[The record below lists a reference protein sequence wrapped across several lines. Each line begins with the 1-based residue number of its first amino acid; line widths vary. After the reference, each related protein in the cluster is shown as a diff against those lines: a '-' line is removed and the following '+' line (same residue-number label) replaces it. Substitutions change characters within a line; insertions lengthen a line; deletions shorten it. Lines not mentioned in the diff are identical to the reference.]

1 MSLRSLAGPS
11 PTRPRLIL
19 IAAALLLALLIG
31 AAAWLAGDKG
41 SAAPPL
47 PNYGKLPVAVSVAAA
62 RIGPLQRDLHA
73 LGTITPLAQVTVR
86 SQVDGEL
93 IRLHYTEGQAV
104 AQGQLLAEIDPRPYL
119 AALASAEGELAQ
131 TQALLDNAEADLRRY
146 RKLARQEAVAG
157 QQLDAAEAQV
167 RAYAAQRQKHQAQ
180 VADARRLLDLTRIVA
195 PHAGRVG
202 LRRVDAGNQVR
213 AADADGLTTLVQMA
227 PISALFSI
235 SETRLDILRRAQ
247 ADNPV
252 LRVQAWDADDRRI
265 LAEGTL
271 EALDNRIQ
279 AASGTVRLRA
289 RFDNADE
296 SLFPNQFVNIRL
308 AVVQRDNVVTIPSAA
323 VQYGSEG
330 AFVFVIGDD
339 ARATRRV
346 LELGPANAGRIVV
359 LAGLARDERVVVEGV
374 DRLHDGRAV
383 QVVDQRID
391 PQVDPQVD
399 PQIAPQAARRID
411 PQG

>member
-93 IRLHYTEGQAV
+93 VRLHYTEGQAV
-104 AQGQLLAEIDPRPYL
+104 AQGQLLAEIDPRPYQT
-119 AALASAEGELAQ
+119 ALASAEGELAQ

-235 SETRLDILRRAQ
+235 SETRLDILRQAQ

-359 LAGLARDERVVVEGV
+359 LAGLAPDERVVVEGV

-391 PQVDPQVD
+391 PQVDPH
-399 PQIAPQAARRID
+399 IAPQAARRID

>member
-1 MSLRSLAGPS
+1 MSLRFLAGPTPS
-11 PTRPRLIL
+11 RKRLIL
-19 IAAALLLALLIG
+19 IAAALALALLIG
-31 AAAWLAGDKG
+31 VALWLAGNKG
-41 SAAPPL
+41 PAAPPP

-62 RIGPLQRDLHA
+62 RVGPLQRDLHA

-93 IRLHYTEGQAV
+93 VKLHYREGQTV
-104 AQGQLLAEIDPRPYL
+104 AQGQLLAEIDPRPYQ

-157 QQLDAAEAQV
+157 QQLDTAEAQV
-167 RAYAAQRQKHQAQ
+167 RAYAARRQRNLAQ
-180 VADARRLLDLTRIVA
+180 VADAQRMLGHTRILA

-202 LRRVDAGNQVR
+202 LRRVDAGNHVR
-213 AADADGLTTLVQMA
+213 ATDADGLTSVVQMA

-235 SETRLDILRRAQ
+235 SETRLDILRQAQ
-247 ADNPV
+247 AKTPV
-252 LRVQAWDADDRRI
+252 LRVQAWDADERRL
-265 LAEGTL
+265 LAEGML

-308 AVVQRDNVVTIPSAA
+308 AVVQEDDVVTIPAAA
-323 VQYGSEG
+323 VQYGSQG

-339 ARATRRV
+339 NRATRRV
-346 LELGPANAGRIVV
+346 LTLGPANAGRIVV
-359 LAGLARDERVVVEGV
+359 LTGLAPNERVVVEGV
-374 DRLHDGRAV
+374 DRLHDGRDV
-383 QVVDQRID
+383 QIV
-391 PQVDPQVD
+391 
-399 PQIAPQAARRID
+399 APPGHDEESA
-411 PQG
+411 